1 MANLNHSRKNMRV
14 GGGLGRTTPFRVI
27 DWSKPPEESGYYE
40 GFPCL
45 HGHTLRDIKHH
56 YCYYCAQRVI
66 SNFVGLDISLI
77 HEAYANTTHKV
88 LNALTEF
95 GDFNRCWPEIALHP
109 CGTARIP
116 QYSWPTYNSLING
129 KRQEKVGI
137 GKILYTM
144 FWGDPGR
151 LRVTRTCSTKTCCNP
166 LHLTTSL
173 NLTPAPKNLSYFSAE
188 YNPEKM
194 LLMARRVLDKQS
206 IDDVLR
212 QYHKP
217 RITNPNKLQ
226 EEVLKRDNYIEI
238 TWSHLQNNES

>member
-1 MANLNHSRKNMRV
+1 MANLNHKRPYLRAGRSR
-14 GGGLGRTTPFRVI
+14 GRTTPFRVI
-27 DWSKPPEESGYYE
+27 DWNRPLEESGYYE

-45 HGHTLRDIKHH
+45 HGHTTRHMEHH
-56 YCYYCAQRVI
+56 YCYFCAQRII
-66 SNFVGLDISLI
+66 SNFVGLDTSFI
-77 HEAYANTTHKV
+77 HEAYSGTTYKV
-88 LNALTEF
+88 LKALTEF
-95 GDFNRCWPEIALHP
+95 GDFNQCWPELQLHSERVP
-109 CGTARIP
+109 RF
-116 QYSWPTYNSLING
+116 SWPTWKTAMNG
-129 KRQEKVGI
+129 HRQEAVKI

-144 FWGDPGR
+144 FWGDPGK
-151 LRVTRTCSTKTCCNP
+151 LSVTRSCSNKTCCNP

-173 NLTPAPKNLSYFSAE
+173 NLMPAPRNLSYFSNE
-188 YNPEKM
+188 YSPEKM
-194 LLMARRVLDKQS
+194 LLMGKRILNKQS